1 MKKLT
6 KVEWIIIITIIVVLL
21 YYGVLPMVLLKI
33 YGSRPYYE
41 VPTWVIYFLRMR
53 GL

>member
-6 KVEWIIIITIIVVLL
+6 FMEWVIIAVIIIVLL
-21 YYGVLPMVLLKI
+21 YYGVFPMLLLKI
-33 YGSRPYYE
+33 YGSKPYYE

-53 GL
+53 GI